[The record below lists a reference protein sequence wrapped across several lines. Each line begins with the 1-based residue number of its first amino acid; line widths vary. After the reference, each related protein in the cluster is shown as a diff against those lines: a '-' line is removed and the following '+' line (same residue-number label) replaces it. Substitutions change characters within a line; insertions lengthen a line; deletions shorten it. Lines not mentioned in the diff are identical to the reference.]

1 MEERISYTEIAMK
14 NICIIAT
21 ARNISIG
28 DMEKKIGICQG
39 YISRLKN
46 KKNTSFDTIV
56 KISKYLNVSLDELIK
71 TDFID
76 EIEKKFGEK

>member
-1 MEERISYTEIAMK
+1 MEERMSYAEIAMK
-14 NICIIAT
+14 NICIIVT
-21 ARNISIG
+21 ARNTSIS
-28 DMEKKIGICQG
+28 DMENKIGVSQG